1 MVRAIFCKMFPI
13 ISITSSIVLVI
24 SCASLVLCLEA
35 HKILDLPVSCQNST
49 GGLGP
54 ICQTHYFCPYVMLG
68 TQLVQ
73 TRVQRDVGLPRLSV
87 FPLGGGGMQII
98 YVPDAQIFV
107 VATVR
112 LGTPAPLLPSLLS
125 FASSPHTD
133 CFPGRSSKN
142 EWVVETQ
149 TQRYDS
155 WSTGFAESLPPK
167 AISEISLTAPWG
179 KGQDTRW
186 VTEVWWGKNPLN

>member
-1 MVRAIFCKMFPI
+1 MCSSVYNSVCPMVRAIFCKMSPV
-13 ISITSSIVLVI
+13 ISISSSIVLVI
-24 SCASLVLCLEA
+24 SCASLVLYLEA
-35 HKILDLPVSCQNST
+35 HKILDLPVSCENST
-49 GGLGP
+49 GSLGP
-54 ICQTHYFCPYVMLG
+54 ICQTHYFCPYIMLG

-133 CFPGRSSKN
+133 CF
-142 EWVVETQ
+142 
-149 TQRYDS
+149 S
-155 WSTGFAESLPPK
+155 W
-167 AISEISLTAPWG
+167 
-179 KGQDTRW
+179 
-186 VTEVWWGKNPLN
+186 EVLKE